1 MLNNLFLTNLQLFF
15 SIANFSPFLMNDQ
28 QCTVKSTIILLP
40 ELSVYYLIPY
50 RHKSDIRRIFMKDY
64 NAEKIFL
71 TNFLH
76 V

>member
-1 MLNNLFLTNLQLFF
+1 MIN
-15 SIANFSPFLMNDQ
+15 NDQ

-50 RHKSDIRRIFMKDY
+50 RHESDIRRIFMKDY

-71 TNFLH
+71 TNFCMFDLKAFKLLALDNFAGGGG
-76 V
+76 VY

>member
-1 MLNNLFLTNLQLFF
+1 MIN
-15 SIANFSPFLMNDQ
+15 NDQ
-28 QCTVKSTIILLP
+28 QCTVKSTIILLAD

-50 RHKSDIRRIFMKDY
+50 RHESDIRRIFMKDY

-71 TNFLH
+71 TNVLH

>member
-1 MLNNLFLTNLQLFF
+1 MIN
-15 SIANFSPFLMNDQ
+15 NDQ

-40 ELSVYYLIPY
+40 EFSVYYLIPY
-50 RHKSDIRRIFMKDY
+50 RHESDIQKIFMKDY
-64 NAEKIFL
+64 NAEKMFL